1 MRVANL
7 STIVAVLALTTAVL
21 GGPAAATD
29 TGTAIGICTSRGPDC
44 TITNKSDGGYHI
56 CVNNS
61 GGQQC
66 VDCPPLMGSGSS
78 SCSVAAAKGKPKGTT
93 VEGILNKAS
102 NKAVR

>member
-1 MRVANL
+1 MRVAKF
-7 STIVAVLALTTAVL
+7 STMAAVMALITIAPI
-21 GGPAAATD
+21 GPAAATD

-44 TITNKSDGGYHI
+44 TISNKADGGYHI
-56 CVNNS
+56 CVNNG

-93 VEGILNKAS
+93 VEGILSKAGNKA
-102 NKAVR
+102 AR